1 MNTSLSKII
10 ELLNSDNFYEAEQEI
25 RKIYNKNPNSFDLNK
40 ILGAAMLA
48 QRKYNVALKCYEKCF
63 SIKKDDYDVLV
74 NLGFILLKTQFYD
87 QSIDFCNKALSIHQW
102 PHAYQNLASC
112 YFHLRDYTRAEENA
126 KNAIELRGG
135 FDANAFLNTE
145 DLVSLYGNI
154 LLAQKKNEEFTQYA
168 LKTLEKKYVQ
178 RLLIMLSREN
188 KGLILDS
195 HISMAK
201 TAIENAVNLNKKIER
216 NTQISDACFFLA
228 EYYSDQDQQLSESY
242 YTRGNL
248 TIAEM
253 QRESI
258 YQRQKYALGIYDFF
272 KRFDDSQIKKE
283 IDPKKGEGLVFVL
296 GMPRSGTTLLESI
309 LYTSQDLVPGGEKS
323 FFTLQLFEFITSLAK
338 QENINFDLD
347 FARDLGDRYL
357 ENIKAQKGDA
367 KFFVDKLPEN
377 YLYLRFIKL
386 CLPGA
391 KFIHCQRDP
400 WDNAISLYKQNYSVN
415 IFYAS
420 SFFGIAAE
428 YANHEFIMQTW
439 KNSELGDCI
448 LDQKYEDLVQNI
460 DESAK
465 KIWSFLGLP
474 GAFDLEK
481 RKGYVG
487 YTASM
492 QQVTKDIYSTSVQK
506 NDFIDQKATFFKDLE
521 NQRQYWRGKLQ

>member
-48 QRKYNVALKCYEKCF
+48 QKKYNVALKCYEKCIN
-63 SIKKDDYDVLV
+63 IKKDDYDVLV
-74 NLGFILLKTQFYD
+74 NLGFIFLKTQFYD
-87 QSIDFCNKALSIHQW
+87 QSIEFCNKALSVNQW

-112 YFHLRDYTRAEENA
+112 YFHLRDYSMAEENA
-126 KNAIELRGG
+126 KQAITSRGG
-135 FDANAFLNTE
+135 FDAETFLNTE
-145 DLVSLYGNI
+145 DLVTLYGNI
-154 LLAQKKNEEFTQYA
+154 LLAQRRKDDFVQYA
-168 LKTLEKKYVQ
+168 LKILEKKYVQ
-178 RLLIMLSREN
+178 RLLIMLLREN
-188 KGLILDS
+188 KDLINDS

-228 EYYSDQDQQLSESY
+228 EYYSNQDQQLAESY
-242 YTRGNL
+242 YNKGNL

-258 YQRQKYALGIYDFF
+258 YQRQKYAKGIYDFF
-272 KRFDDSQIKKE
+272 KDFDDSQIKKG
-283 IDPKKGEGLVFVL
+283 IDSNKGEGLIFVL

-309 LYTSQDLVPGGEKS
+309 LYTSTDLVPGGEKS
-323 FFTLQLFEFITSLAK
+323 FFTLQLFEFITSLAN
-338 QENINFDLD
+338 QDNVNFDID
-347 FARDLGDRYL
+347 FAKQLGDRYL

-377 YLYLRFIKL
+377 YLYLKFIKL

-400 WDNAISLYKQNYSVN
+400 WDNAISLYKQNYSIN

-420 SFFGIAAE
+420 SFFGIATE
-428 YANHEFIMQTW
+428 YANHEFIMQSW
-439 KNSELGDCI
+439 KNSELGETI
-448 LDQKYEDLVQNI
+448 LDQKYEDLVQ
-460 DESAK
+460 DSKESAK
-465 KIWSFLGLP
+465 KVWSFLGLP
-474 GAFDLEK
+474 GAFDPEK
-481 RKGYVG
+481 RKSYVG

-492 QQVTKDIYSTSVQK
+492 QQVTKDIYSTSIQK
-506 NDFIDQKATFFKDLE
+506 DDFIDQKDTFFKDLE
-521 NQRQYWRGKLQ
+521 NQRQYWREKLQ